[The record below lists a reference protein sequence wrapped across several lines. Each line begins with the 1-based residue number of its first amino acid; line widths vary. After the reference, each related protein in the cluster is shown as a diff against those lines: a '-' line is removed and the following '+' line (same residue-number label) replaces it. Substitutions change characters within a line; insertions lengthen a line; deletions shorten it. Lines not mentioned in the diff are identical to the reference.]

1 MKTGNKTM
9 KTRKKTT
16 KTRKKRMKTRNK
28 ILIIVSIFLLVFIIA
43 MIIIFC
49 VKGTV
54 PDTLIE
60 KVLGVSGVVDVMT
73 AAITVADMVLER
85 KKSGENP

>member
-1 MKTGNKTM
+1 M
-9 KTRKKTT
+9 
-16 KTRKKRMKTRNK
+16 
-28 ILIIVSIFLLVFIIA
+28 LVFIIA

-60 KVLGVSGVVDVMT
+60 KVLGVGGVVEVMT

>member
-1 MKTGNKTM
+1 M

-16 KTRKKRMKTRNK
+16 KSRKKTMKTRNK

-60 KVLGVSGVVDVMT
+60 KVLGVGGVVDVMT
-73 AAITVADMVLER
+73 AVITVADMVLER
-85 KKSGENP
+85 KKSVKNP

>member
-1 MKTGNKTM
+1 M

-16 KTRKKRMKTRNK
+16 KTRKKTMKTRNK

-43 MIIIFC
+43 MTIIFC
-49 VKGTV
+49 VKGAV

-60 KVLGVSGVVDVMT
+60 KVLGVGGVVDVMT
-73 AAITVADMVLER
+73 AAITVADMVLKR

>member
-1 MKTGNKTM
+1 M

-16 KTRKKRMKTRNK
+16 KSRKKTMKTRNK

-43 MIIIFC
+43 MTVIFC
-49 VKGTV
+49 VKGSV

-60 KVLGVSGVVDVMT
+60 KVLGVGGVVDVMT
-73 AAITVADMVLER
+73 AVIAVADMVLER
-85 KKSGENP
+85 KKSVKNP

>member
-1 MKTGNKTM
+1 MKARN
-9 KTRKKTT
+9 KTT
-16 KTRKKRMKTRNK
+16 KTRKKTIKTRNK

-60 KVLGVSGVVDVMT
+60 KVLGVGGVVDVMT
-73 AAITVADMVLER
+73 AAIAIADKVFER
-85 KKSGENP
+85 KKSVKNP

>member
-1 MKTGNKTM
+1 M
-9 KTRKKTT
+9 

-43 MIIIFC
+43 MTVIFC
-49 VKGTV
+49 VKGSV

-60 KVLGVSGVVDVMT
+60 KVLGVGGVVDIMT
-73 AAITVADMVLER
+73 AAITIADKVLER
-85 KKSGENP
+85 KKSVKNP

>member
-1 MKTGNKTM
+1 M

-43 MIIIFC
+43 MTVIFC
-49 VKGTV
+49 VKGSV

-60 KVLGVSGVVDVMT
+60 KVLGVGGVVDVMT
-73 AAITVADMVLER
+73 AAITIADKVLKR
-85 KKSGENP
+85 KKSVKNP

>member
-1 MKTGNKTM
+1 M
-9 KTRKKTT
+9 

-43 MIIIFC
+43 MTVIFC
-49 VKGTV
+49 VKGSV

-60 KVLGVSGVVDVMT
+60 KVLGVGGVVDVMT
-73 AAITVADMVLER
+73 AVIAVADMVLER
-85 KKSGENP
+85 KKSVKNP

>member
-1 MKTGNKTM
+1 M

-43 MIIIFC
+43 MTVIFC
-49 VKGTV
+49 VKGSV
-54 PDTLIE
+54 PDTLID
-60 KVLGVSGVVDVMT
+60 KVLGVGGVVDVMT
-73 AAITVADMVLER
+73 ATITIADKVLKH

>member
-1 MKTGNKTM
+1 M

-16 KTRKKRMKTRNK
+16 KTRKKTMKTRNK
-28 ILIIVSIFLLVFIIA
+28 ILIIVSIFLLVFIIT
-43 MIIIFC
+43 MTIIFC

-60 KVLGVSGVVDVMT
+60 KVLGVGVVVDVMT
-73 AAITVADMVLER
+73 AAITVVDMVLER
-85 KKSGENP
+85 KKSGGNP

>member
-1 MKTGNKTM
+1 M

-28 ILIIVSIFLLVFIIA
+28 ILIIVSICLVVFIIA

-54 PDTLIE
+54 PGTLIE
-60 KVLGVSGVVDVMT
+60 KVLGVGGVVDVMT
-73 AAITVADMVLER
+73 AVITVADMVLER

>member
-1 MKTGNKTM
+1 M

-43 MIIIFC
+43 MTIIFC
-49 VKGTV
+49 VKGSV
-54 PDTLIE
+54 PDTLID
-60 KVLGVSGVVDVMT
+60 KVLGVGGVVDVMT
-73 AAITVADMVLER
+73 AVIAVADMVLER
-85 KKSGENP
+85 KKSVKNP

>member
-1 MKTGNKTM
+1 M

-43 MIIIFC
+43 MTVIFC
-49 VKGTV
+49 VKGSV

-60 KVLGVSGVVDVMT
+60 KVLGVGGVVDVMT
-73 AAITVADMVLER
+73 AVIAVADMVLER
-85 KKSGENP
+85 KKSVKNP

>member
-1 MKTGNKTM
+1 M

-49 VKGTV
+49 VKGSV
-54 PDTLIE
+54 PDTLID
-60 KVLGVSGVVDVMT
+60 KVLGVGGVVDVMT
-73 AAITVADMVLER
+73 ATIAIADKVFER
-85 KKSGENP
+85 KKSVKNP

>member
-1 MKTGNKTM
+1 M
-9 KTRKKTT
+9 

-43 MIIIFC
+43 MTVIFC
-49 VKGTV
+49 VKGSV

-60 KVLGVSGVVDVMT
+60 KVLGVGGIVDVMT
-73 AAITVADMVLER
+73 AVIAVADMVLER
-85 KKSGENP
+85 KKSVKNP

>member
-1 MKTGNKTM
+1 M
-9 KTRKKTT
+9 KTRNKTT

-43 MIIIFC
+43 MTVIFC
-49 VKGTV
+49 VKGSV

-60 KVLGVSGVVDVMT
+60 KVLGVGGIVDVMT
-73 AAITVADMVLER
+73 AVIAVADMVLER
-85 KKSGENP
+85 KKSVKNP